1 MNIGEYG
8 LQINNIM
15 HNKPILKESGRKVEA
30 CIDLF
35 DVGSSV
41 TCCTVEYN
49 IYRHFIKDF
58 TKVLRNYG
66 IGEMSATNISHYLH
80 EDINRFDFLI
90 NFYGFK
96 KGSFDVDAINDLEQI
111 ALDEQKLCD
120 LHYKKYLYEFEGEDS
135 KVRELKKHLFNKVM
149 DNDFI
154 SRDKKQMLD
163 DFLRKTLKPSI
174 MDINNRLATQFV
186 IIDGKIIP
194 EEDYLTNNQLF
205 NIYLDV
211 KKLFEKYIDNQYF
224 DSYFKAVNK
233 MVLNRYK

>member
-15 HNKPILKESGRKVEA
+15 HNKPILKQSGRKVEA

-35 DVGSSV
+35 DVGTSV

-49 IYRHFIKDF
+49 IFRHFIKDF
-58 TKVLRNYG
+58 ANVLKNYG
-66 IGEMSATNISHYLH
+66 IGAMSVTNISHYLH

-111 ALDEQKLCD
+111 ALDEDKLSD
-120 LHYKKYLYEFEGEDS
+120 LHYKKYLYEFDS
-135 KVRELKKHLFNKVM
+135 NDFRVKELKKHLFGKIM
-149 DNDFI
+149 KNDII
-154 SRDKKQMLD
+154 SKDKKQMLD
-163 DFLRKTLKPSI
+163 DFFRKTLKPAI
-174 MDINNRLATQFV
+174 MDINNKLATQFV
-186 IIDGKIIP
+186 IVDDKIIP
-194 EEDYLTNNQLF
+194 EEDYLTKNQMF
-205 NIYLDV
+205 NIYLDQ
-211 KKLFEKYIDNQYF
+211 KYVDNQYF